1 MVKFDIG
8 LIFAIILLNMFGV
21 VMSYLSHIESFTFSF
36 SFSKEQ
42 WFDSTLHVFEKYK
55 VKA

>member
-21 VMSYLSHIESFTFSF
+21 VMSYLSHIESFTFL
-36 SFSKEQ
+36 FSKEQ